1 MTKNAH
7 KLADVLTAK
16 VSAFPS
22 LAPKDLFHLVSGFG
36 FLHLLPHSELLFLVE
51 PYVLHC
57 LPQFTAD
64 ELNYL
69 AAFYIRL
76 QRGSQPF
83 LQQMMAHAA
92 LQQEKAGVQS
102 QVQLLSV
109 TDAKTLNRKE
119 FKVDFTKEV
128 RLIAKAIVKNINSL
142 GRGQVPVVVPRLIQY
157 QVGNKAYYEML
168 AIEFTKHHE
177 DYSFKQ
183 KTRLL
188 YWFALADIDPQFI
201 MKTATKLCNA
211 YTEAFIQRMHSTET
225 PMFGLFTD

>member
-7 KLADVLTAK
+7 KLSDVLISK
-16 VSAFPS
+16 VSDFPS

-36 FLHLLPHSELLFLVE
+36 FLHLLPHSELLYLVE
-51 PYVLHC
+51 PYILHC
-57 LPQFTAD
+57 LPQFNAD

-76 QRGSQPF
+76 QRGSQLF
-83 LQQMMAHAA
+83 LEQLMAQAS
-92 LQQEKAGVQS
+92 LQQEKAGIQS

-109 TDAKTLNRKE
+109 TDAKILNRKD
-119 FKVDFTKEV
+119 FKVNFTKEV
-128 RLIAKAIVKNINSL
+128 RLIAKAIVKNINLL
-142 GRGQVPVVVPRLIQY
+142 GKGQVPMVVPRLIQY

-168 AIEFTKHHE
+168 AIEFAKHHE

-188 YWFALADIDPQFI
+188 YWFALADIDP
-201 MKTATKLCNA
+201 
-211 YTEAFIQRMHSTET
+211 
-225 PMFGLFTD
+225 